1 MRTRVALL
9 VATCL
14 CLAPACTKTPIG
26 PEKSA
31 ETKEATQPMLTPKT
45 PSPGLPHE
53 PGSRSEVLS
62 ATHLFTVE
70 VETVTATPWAVGPS
84 GLEQRSLTL
93 KLRLL
98 DVFKGALR
106 EKKGEVFEATVGQ
119 ERESELVESDYHGLW
134 SHTSPEPKK
143 RYLVVAESA
152 ESRGA
157 ALVQDGPAKRLLA
170 GELGGDVRFALE
182 GETLFQERLHDPTG
196 TARELA
202 AARALLEHA
211 DESRSLARDVFGRYL
226 WARVSP
232 VFLASKDRPLVELLD
247 LVTAD
252 DATLPLRAELCDGLY
267 EATLALEP
275 NPELSRKVVRAL
287 LTVLLEDEAKPLRH
301 RLVNAELHP
310 LVLDPDGRPKVPADD
325 AVKSPAD
332 RAKLGAI
339 LTELR
344 TPRATALAAW
354 LASAR

>member
-1 MRTRVALL
+1 MRRALALL
-9 VATCL
+9 AATSL
-14 CLAPACTKTPIG
+14 CLAAACTKTPIG
-26 PEKSA
+26 PEKGT
-31 ETKEATQPMLTPKT
+31 ETKEATQPMLPPQTP
-45 PSPGLPHE
+45 PPGLPVE

-70 VETVTATPWAVGPS
+70 VEAVTATPWAVAPS

-93 KLRLL
+93 RLRLL
-98 DVFKGALR
+98 DVLKGALR
-106 EKKGEVFEATVGQ
+106 EKKGEVFEAVVGQ

-157 ALVQDGPAKRLLA
+157 ALVQDGPTKRLLA
-170 GELGGDVRFALE
+170 GELAGDVRFAQE
-182 GETLFQERLHDPTG
+182 GESLYQEQLREAGGTTG
-196 TARELA
+196 ELA
-202 AARALLEHA
+202 AARALLDHA
-211 DESRSLARDVFGRYL
+211 DASRGLARDVFARYV
-226 WARVSP
+226 WARVAP
-232 VFLASKDRPLVELLD
+232 VFLGSKDRPLVELLD

-301 RLVNAELHP
+301 RLVNAQLHS
-310 LVLDPDGRPKVPADD
+310 LVLDPEGRPKVSAED
-325 AVKSPAD
+325 AVKSPGD

-339 LTELR
+339 LAELR
-344 TPRATALAAW
+344 TPRATALGAW
-354 LASAR
+354 LATAR